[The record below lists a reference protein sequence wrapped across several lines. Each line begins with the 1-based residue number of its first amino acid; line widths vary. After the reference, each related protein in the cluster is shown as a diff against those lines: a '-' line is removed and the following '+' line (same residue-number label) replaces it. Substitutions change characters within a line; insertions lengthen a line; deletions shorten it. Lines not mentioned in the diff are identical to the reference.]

1 MRKKEPLVIKNLFVV
16 NHCPYHGGVA
26 QKNTFP
32 TEHPPLSA
40 LDIAPIFLRNWRG
53 WRAFEEENEFLQ
65 RDIQENSN
73 NLVQNQEQVT
83 VSSIASIMKTS
94 TTSCC
99 SSKTQIS
106 KKAAAVAVGNEFTM
120 RHWINC
126 YLAELAYYK
135 TS

>member
-1 MRKKEPLVIKNLFVV
+1 MV
-16 NHCPYHGGVA
+16 NHCPYHGDVA

-65 RDIQENSN
+65 RDIQENSD

-83 VSSIASIMKTS
+83 VSSIALVMKSSTS
-94 TTSCC
+94 SCY
-99 SSKTQIS
+99 SSKSQIS
-106 KKAAAVAVGNEFTM
+106 NKSSSGGSREWIQKEWDHG
-120 RHWINC
+120 INC
-126 YLAELAYYK
+126 YFGRVA
-135 TS
+135 